1 MITCGLQN
9 PREQTGY
16 CFFGEKEL
24 GFDSPLRKIKNEL
37 AKIIATKTVG
47 YNNTGDKMLL
57 SLPVGTFCIGISW
70 WRPGGA
76 GGGGRSGGPR
86 PHLPTSW
93 PRWLAAA
100 QSGAQRWGARRRR
113 PTRAAPPGSSTR
125 QGHLYIKQKV
135 IQCFA
140 PGWYEEKD

>member
-1 MITCGLQN
+1 MKTYLLLLNLYPRRSTGIREGLTESRVMITCGLQN

-57 SLPVGTFCIGISW
+57 SLPVGTFCIGIS
-70 WRPGGA
+70 
-76 GGGGRSGGPR
+76 
-86 PHLPTSW
+86 
-93 PRWLAAA
+93 
-100 QSGAQRWGARRRR
+100 
-113 PTRAAPPGSSTR
+113 
-125 QGHLYIKQKV
+125 
-135 IQCFA
+135 
-140 PGWYEEKD
+140 